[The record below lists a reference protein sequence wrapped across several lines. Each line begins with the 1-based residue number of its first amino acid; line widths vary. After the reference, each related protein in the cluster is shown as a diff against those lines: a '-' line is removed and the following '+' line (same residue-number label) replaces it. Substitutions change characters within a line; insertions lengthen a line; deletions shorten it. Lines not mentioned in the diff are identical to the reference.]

1 VVLRAF
7 WPFWSTNWVVLSTLC
22 VYTFFSTVSRWN
34 FATANPFPKV
44 MEKILVT
51 FANSLVIGWFAA
63 WFHDSYIVV
72 GNVLAMVLQRLK
84 EGLESKK

>member
-1 VVLRAF
+1 
-7 WPFWSTNWVVLSTLC
+7 
-22 VYTFFSTVSRWN
+22 
-34 FATANPFPKV
+34 